1 MELQTLA
8 SFSASFRERILRAQ
22 QRLGRALPFLCIED
36 LILMITLLAAFPD
49 QRSLWIGGT
58 ISGCALILLFW
69 VQGYTSHAQEH
80 AVIGPFRFVR
90 HPLRLSLWL
99 LAIGFSL
106 GARSFPGLLFSL
118 GILPLLYTFDL
129 SHEEAQR
136 RRQNL
141 AAFRYG
147 KFVPALVPTI
157 FPYRREATAAPFS
170 WRSGLFGSDTTVRRR
185 LGRFVIGWAVL
196 VLLERTILPVKGA
209 WIVSGLWLLLLLI
222 RIILH
227 RKTLRLVFS

>member
-8 SFSASFRERILRAQ
+8 SFGQSSRERLLRAQ
-22 QRLGRALPFLCIED
+22 QRLGTALPFLCIED
-36 LILMITLLAAFPD
+36 LILLITLIGAAPD
-49 QRSLWIGGT
+49 LRSLWIGGS
-58 ISGCALILLFW
+58 ISLVALALLFW
-69 VQGYTSHAQEH
+69 VQGYTQPGQEPG
-80 AVIGPFRFVR
+80 VVGPFRFVR

-99 LAIGFSL
+99 LAIGLSL

-118 GILPLLYTFDL
+118 GLLPLLYSFDL
-129 SHEEAQR
+129 YHEEAQR

-157 FPYRREATAAPFS
+157 FPYRQETAAAPFS
-170 WRSGLFGSDTTVRRR
+170 WRSGLFGSDRSVRRR
-185 LGRFVIGWAVL
+185 LGRLILGWAL
-196 VLLERTILPVKGA
+196 IVLLERHILPEKSA
-209 WIVSGLWLLLLLI
+209 WIAAGVWLLVLMIRALLY
-222 RIILH
+222 

>member
-8 SFSASFRERILRAQ
+8 SFGQSSLERLLRAQ
-22 QRLGRALPFLCIED
+22 QRLGTALPFLCIED
-36 LILMITLLAAFPD
+36 LILVITLLGTAPD
-49 QRSLWIGGT
+49 QRSLWIGGS
-58 ISGCALILLFW
+58 ISGAALALLFW
-69 VQGYTSHAQEH
+69 VQGYTANLQEP

-118 GILPLLYTFDL
+118 GILPCLYYLDL
-129 SHEEAQR
+129 YREEAQR
-136 RRQNL
+136 RRHNL
-141 AAFRYG
+141 ATFRYN

-157 FPYRREATAAPFS
+157 FPYRQESGPVAFS
-170 WRSGLFGSDTTVRRR
+170 WRGGLFVSDRSVRRR
-185 LGRFVIGWAVL
+185 LGRLLLGWL
-196 VLLERTILPVKGA
+196 LIMLLERQILPAHGA
-209 WIVSGLWLLLLLI
+209 WIAAGLWLVILAI
-222 RIILH
+222 RTILY

>member
-8 SFSASFRERILRAQ
+8 SFGQSALERLLRAQ
-22 QRLGRALPFLCIED
+22 QRLGTALPFLCIED
-36 LILMITLLAAFPD
+36 LILVITVLGTAPE
-49 QRSLWIGGT
+49 QRSLWVGGS
-58 ISGCALILLFW
+58 ISGAALALLFW
-69 VQGYTSHAQEH
+69 VQGYSANLQQA

-118 GILPLLYTFDL
+118 SILPCLYYLDL
-129 SHEEAQR
+129 YREQAKHRQ
-136 RRQNL
+136 QNL
-141 AAFRYG
+141 ASFRYS

-157 FPYRREATAAPFS
+157 FPYHPASAPIAFS
-170 WRSGLFGSDTTVRRR
+170 WRDGLFIADRSVRRR
-185 LGRFVIGWAVL
+185 LGRLALGWIL
-196 VLLERTILPVKGA
+196 IVLLERQLLPAQGA
-209 WIVSGLWLLLLLI
+209 WIFAGLWLLILAI
-222 RIILH
+222 RTILY